1 MGERP
6 ATRAAATPE
15 PPTDNPAVHAVGVG
29 PGDPAHLTDRAR
41 TLVAGADVVVGFDSV
56 LDVVRAETDAR
67 LLACGYDDQ
76 SETLRVFA
84 KLVRSGKTGTAVLM
98 GDPNVSGYQ
107 FLGRVEQAVDGD
119 VRVVPGL
126 SSVQV
131 AASRARTPL
140 EQSTIVSLHRRG
152 SLSGAFG
159 RLEAAAESNHL
170 IIIPRPYDWMPAD
183 VAERLSSAGVD
194 ADRAA
199 LVFERLTLPDE
210 AVTRT
215 TVGALAHEDAAD
227 FSDLSIL
234 VVRAPE
240 PTPVT
245 ERDPDDT
252 P

>member
-6 ATRAAATPE
+6 AAAAAAMPE
-15 PPTDNPAVHAVGVG
+15 SIPADTAVHAVGIG
-29 PGDPAHLTDRAR
+29 PGDPAYLTDCAR
-41 TLVAGADVVVGFDSV
+41 SVVRDADVLVGFESV
-56 LDVVRAETDAR
+56 LDVVRTETDAR
-67 LLACGYDDQ
+67 LHVCGYDDQ
-76 SETLRVFA
+76 SETLSEFA
-84 KLVRSGKTGTAVLM
+84 ELVRNGKSGAAVLM

-119 VRVVPGL
+119 VRVVPGI
-126 SSVQV
+126 SSVQI

-152 SLSGAFG
+152 SLSGAFE
-159 RLEAAAESNHL
+159 RLETAADGGHL
-170 IIIPRPYDWMPAD
+170 IILPRPYDWMPAD
-183 VAERLSSAGVD
+183 VAERLASTGVG
-194 ADRAA
+194 ADRTA

-215 TVGALAHEDAAD
+215 TVGALADADRPD

-234 VVRAPE
+234 VIRAAE

-245 ERDPDDT
+245 ERDSEGSP
-252 P
+252 